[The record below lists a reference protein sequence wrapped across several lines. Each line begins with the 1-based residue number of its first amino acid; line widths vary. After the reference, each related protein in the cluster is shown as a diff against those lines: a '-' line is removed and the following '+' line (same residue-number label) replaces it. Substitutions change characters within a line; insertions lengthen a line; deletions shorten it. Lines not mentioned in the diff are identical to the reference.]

1 MNIKLVAVDIDGT
14 LLNSQSQISER
25 DRRAIRAAVDR
36 GVRIILVTGRRFV
49 IARPIALEL
58 ALTTPLITHN
68 GALVK
73 HPQTGAV
80 IDYHPLAA
88 SLARRVVA
96 LGRSVGADLVCCCD
110 PEGLGQAIIERIS
123 EHNVRLR
130 RYLDRAPLVVEQVP
144 DLMAA
149 IRRDPIQIMSS
160 GPCAQMDAFERV
172 LADELNGRVTLLKTA
187 YPQKD
192 MTILDI
198 LAPRCSKAVAL
209 ARLVARYRL
218 NRQQVMAI
226 GDNENDVA
234 MLQYAGLGVMM
245 GNAQHHLKSAADYVT
260 TSNDEAGVARAI
272 ERFILQG

>member
-1 MNIKLVAVDIDGT
+1 MNIELVAVDIDGT
-14 LLNSQSQISER
+14 LLDSQSRISER
-25 DRRAIRAAVDR
+25 DRRAIRAAVER
-36 GVRIILVTGRRFV
+36 GVRVILVTGRRFV

-58 ALTTPLITHN
+58 ELTTPLITHN

-88 SLARRVVA
+88 PLARRVVA
-96 LGRSVGADLVCCCD
+96 LGRTVGADLVCCAD
-110 PEGLGQAIIERIS
+110 PEGLGRALIERIS

-130 RYLDRAPLVVEQVP
+130 QYLDRAPLVVERVP

-160 GPCAQMDAFERV
+160 GPCARMDEFERV
-172 LADELNGRVTLLKTA
+172 LAEDLNGRVTLLKTV

-198 LAPRCSKAVAL
+198 LAPRCSKAAAL
-209 ARLVARYRL
+209 ARLVARYGL
-218 NRQQVMAI
+218 NRHQVMAI
-226 GDNENDVA
+226 GDNENDMA
-234 MLQYAGLGVMM
+234 MLQFAGLGVIM
-245 GNAQHHLKSAADYVT
+245 GNAQHHLKPAADYVT
-260 TSNDEAGVARAI
+260 ASNDESGVARAI
-272 ERFILQG
+272 ERFILQE